1 MAVVY
6 LASKNDYQRRRSEK
20 QKRNTVV
27 RITGYFSP
35 AAKRETI
42 FCLSFRSSVFFLR
55 FFFLLLLPLTDT
67 ILRRI
72 LWSIWRTACHYG
84 FSFFFFFFFS
94 SSKLLHW
101 LHLNPCSAI
110 SMLNIILLYSEFF
123 LSKFKNDWIWI
134 CHMYASLN
142 VILSQLEFLIT
153 FPDKFCSQVRRRC
166 VTSQ

>member
-55 FFFLLLLPLTDT
+55 FFFSCSFLSPIRYYDEFYDRYDVLLVIMVFL
-67 ILRRI
+67 
-72 LWSIWRTACHYG
+72 SFF
-84 FSFFFFFFFS
+84 FSFFLVRSCYTGYTWIRVPLFLCWILFSSIQSFFFPSLKMIEFEFVICMH
-94 SSKLLHW
+94 LL
-101 LHLNPCSAI
+101 
-110 SMLNIILLYSEFF
+110 MLFYHN
-123 LSKFKNDWIWI
+123 
-134 CHMYASLN
+134 
-142 VILSQLEFLIT
+142 
-153 FPDKFCSQVRRRC
+153 
-166 VTSQ
+166 

>member
-55 FFFLLLLPLTDT
+55 FFFFSCSFLSPIRYYDEFYDRYDVLLVIMVFL
-67 ILRRI
+67 
-72 LWSIWRTACHYG
+72 
-84 FSFFFFFFFS
+84 SFFFFFFFS

-101 LHLNPCSAI
+101 RVPLFLCWILFSSIQSFFFPSLKMIEFEFVICMHLL
-110 SMLNIILLYSEFF
+110 MLFYHN
-123 LSKFKNDWIWI
+123 
-134 CHMYASLN
+134 
-142 VILSQLEFLIT
+142 
-153 FPDKFCSQVRRRC
+153 
-166 VTSQ
+166 

>member
-55 FFFLLLLPLTDT
+55 FFFSCSFLSPIRYYDEFYDRYDVLLVIMVFL
-67 ILRRI
+67 
-72 LWSIWRTACHYG
+72 
-84 FSFFFFFFFS
+84 SFFFFFFFS
-94 SSKLLHW
+94 FSSSKLFHW
-101 LHLNPCSAI
+101 RVPLFLCWI
-110 SMLNIILLYSEFF
+110 IILLYSEFL